1 VALPLAA
8 IAAAAVFA
16 CPAPPEGGRSYALP
30 TLPKPTVCMDA
41 HPMRGDLEHELGH
54 VVDYTRMTDP
64 LRTRFM
70 WIVGLKGAWRQE
82 PNSPHEQFA
91 EGFRMCVRD
100 PRRPDRRSWG
110 YTYRP
115 TRVQHRAVCRLLKQA
130 MSGSA
135 PDAGQRASPTV
146 GTRSASASSR
156 LVTRSS
162 PAAAAAG

>member
-1 VALPLAA
+1 MALPLAA

-41 HPMRGDLEHELGH
+41 HPLRGDLEHELGH

-64 LRTRFM
+64 LRVRFM
-70 WIVGLKGAWRQE
+70 RIMRLKGAWRQE
-82 PNSPHEQFA
+82 PNSPNEQFA

-115 TRVQHRAVCRLLKQA
+115 TRVQHRAVCRLVERA
-130 MSGSA
+130 VSA
-135 PDAGQRASPTV
+135 SARIAAQRTSPTV
-146 GTRSASASSR
+146 GSRSASASSR